1 MKKDFISI
9 ADFSREEIEELLDLS
24 SFVKKNIGKKEYTP
38 LQGKILGMLFE
49 KTSTRTRL
57 SFEAGMKRLGGD
69 AIFLFSQHTQ
79 LSKGESWA
87 DTARVLSRYV
97 DAIMIRT
104 FEHKKILELAKYA
117 TVPVINGLSDLLHPC
132 QILGD
137 IFTIK
142 EHFKT
147 LDVKISYIGD
157 GNNIANSWLLGA
169 AVMGLNL
176 HIATP
181 LDFSPSGFVVQKSL
195 QIAKKTKA
203 KITLTDDPKQAVKDA
218 QVVYTDVWTSMGREE
233 TPLRNEM
240 FKPYQVNN
248 ELLSHAS
255 RDFIF
260 MHCLPAHR
268 GKEVT
273 DEVIDSKHSIVWRQA
288 ENRTYVQAA
297 ILIKLL
303 EKNND

>member
-9 ADFSREEIEELLDLS
+9 ADFSKEEIEELLELS
-24 SFVKKNIGKKEYTP
+24 SFVKENIRKEKYTP

-57 SFEAGMKRLGGD
+57 SFEVGMKRLGGD
-69 AIFLFSQHTQ
+69 AIFLSSQHMQ
-79 LSKGESWA
+79 LSKGESWP

-104 FEHKKILELAKYA
+104 FEHKRILDLAEYA
-117 TVPVINGLSDLLHPC
+117 TVPVVNGLSDLLHPC
-132 QILGD
+132 QVLGD
-137 IFTIK
+137 MFTIK

-147 LDVKISYIGD
+147 LNVKISYIGD
-157 GNNIANSWLLGA
+157 GNNMANSWLLGA

-181 LDFSPSGFVVQKSL
+181 LDFSPSGSIVQKSL
-195 QIAKKTKA
+195 QIAEKTKA
-203 KITLTDDPKQAVKDA
+203 KIMLTTNPKQAIEDA
-218 QVVYTDVWTSMGREE
+218 QVVYTDVWTSMGKEE

-240 FKPYQVNN
+240 FKPYQVND

-255 RDFIF
+255 KDFVF

-273 DEVIDSKHSIVWRQA
+273 DEIIDSKHSIVWQQA

-303 EKNND
+303 EENND

>member
-9 ADFSREEIEELLDLS
+9 ADFSKEEIKELLELS
-24 SFVKKNIGKKEYTP
+24 SFVKENIRKKDYKP

-57 SFEAGMKRLGGD
+57 SFEVGMKRLGGD
-69 AIFLFSQHTQ
+69 AIFLSSQHTQ
-79 LSKGESWA
+79 LSKGESWP

-104 FEHKKILELAKYA
+104 FEHKRILELAEYA
-117 TVPVINGLSDLLHPC
+117 TVPVVNGLSDLLHPC
-132 QILGD
+132 QVLGD
-137 IFTIK
+137 MFTIK

-147 LDVKISYIGD
+147 LNVKISYIGD
-157 GNNIANSWLLGA
+157 GNNMANSWLLGA

-181 LDFSPSGFVVQKSL
+181 SDFSPSGFIVQKSL
-195 QIAKKTKA
+195 QIAKETGA
-203 KITLTDDPKQAVKDA
+203 EILLTTNPKQAVEDA
-218 QVVYTDVWTSMGREE
+218 QVVYTDVWTSMGKEE
-233 TPLRNEM
+233 TPLRNEI
-240 FKPYQVNN
+240 FKSYQVNN
-248 ELLSHAS
+248 ELLSRAS
-255 RDFIF
+255 KDFVF

-273 DEVIDSKHSIVWRQA
+273 DEIIDGEHSIVWQQA

-303 EKNND
+303 EENND

>member
-218 QVVYTDVWTSMGREE
+218 QVIYTDVWTSMGREE

-240 FKPYQVNN
+240 FKPYQVND

-273 DEVIDSKHSIVWRQA
+273 DEVIDSKHSIVWQQA

-303 EKNND
+303 EENND

>member
-57 SFEAGMKRLGGD
+57 SFEVGMKRLGGD

-273 DEVIDSKHSIVWRQA
+273 DEVIDGKHSIVWQQA

-303 EKNND
+303 EENND

>member
-218 QVVYTDVWTSMGREE
+218 QVIYTDVWTSMGREE

>member
-9 ADFSREEIEELLDLS
+9 ADFSKEEIEELLELS
-24 SFVKKNIGKKEYTP
+24 SFVKKNIRKEKYTP

-57 SFEAGMKRLGGD
+57 SFEVGMKRLGGD
-69 AIFLFSQHTQ
+69 AIFLSSQHMQ
-79 LSKGESWA
+79 LSKGESWP

-104 FEHKKILELAKYA
+104 FEHKRILDLAEYA
-117 TVPVINGLSDLLHPC
+117 TVPVVNGLSDLLHPC
-132 QILGD
+132 QVLGD
-137 IFTIK
+137 MFTIK

-147 LDVKISYIGD
+147 LNVKISYIGD
-157 GNNIANSWLLGA
+157 GNNMANSWLLGA

-181 LDFSPSGFVVQKSL
+181 LDFSPSGSIVQKSL
-195 QIAKKTKA
+195 QIAEKTKA
-203 KITLTDDPKQAVKDA
+203 KIMLTTNPKQAVEDA
-218 QVVYTDVWTSMGREE
+218 QVVYTDVWTSMGKEE

-240 FKPYQVNN
+240 FKPYQVND

-255 RDFIF
+255 KDFVF

-273 DEVIDSKHSIVWRQA
+273 DEIIDSKHSIVWQQA

-303 EKNND
+303 EENND

>member
-9 ADFSREEIEELLDLS
+9 ADFSKEEIEELLELS
-24 SFVKKNIGKKEYTP
+24 SFVKKNIRKEKYTP

-57 SFEAGMKRLGGD
+57 SFEVGMKRLGGD
-69 AIFLFSQHTQ
+69 AIFLSSQHMQ
-79 LSKGESWA
+79 LSKGESWP

-104 FEHKKILELAKYA
+104 FEHKRILDLAEYA
-117 TVPVINGLSDLLHPC
+117 TVPVVNGLSDLLHPC
-132 QILGD
+132 QVLGD
-137 IFTIK
+137 MFTIK

-147 LDVKISYIGD
+147 LNVKISYIGD
-157 GNNIANSWLLGA
+157 GNNMANSWLLGA

-181 LDFSPSGFVVQKSL
+181 LDFSPSGSIVQKSL
-195 QIAKKTKA
+195 QIAEKTKA
-203 KITLTDDPKQAVKDA
+203 KIMLTTNPKQAIEDA
-218 QVVYTDVWTSMGREE
+218 QVVYTDVWTSMGKEE

-240 FKPYQVNN
+240 FKPYQVND
-248 ELLSHAS
+248 ELLSHTS
-255 RDFIF
+255 KDFVF

-273 DEVIDSKHSIVWRQA
+273 DEIIDSKHSIVWQQA

-303 EKNND
+303 EENND

>member
-9 ADFSREEIEELLDLS
+9 ADFSKEEIEELLELS
-24 SFVKKNIGKKEYTP
+24 SFVKENIRKEKYTP

-57 SFEAGMKRLGGD
+57 SFEVGMKRLGGD
-69 AIFLFSQHTQ
+69 AIFLSSQHMQ
-79 LSKGESWA
+79 LSKGESWP

-104 FEHKKILELAKYA
+104 FEHKRILDLAEYA
-117 TVPVINGLSDLLHPC
+117 TVPVVNGLSDLLHPC

-137 IFTIK
+137 MFTIK

-147 LDVKISYIGD
+147 LNVKISYIGD
-157 GNNIANSWLLGA
+157 GNNMANSWLLGA

-181 LDFSPSGFVVQKSL
+181 LDFSPSGSIVQKSL
-195 QIAKKTKA
+195 QIAEKTKA
-203 KITLTDDPKQAVKDA
+203 KIMLTTNPKQAIEDA
-218 QVVYTDVWTSMGREE
+218 QVVYTDVWTSMGKEE

-240 FKPYQVNN
+240 FKPYQVND

-255 RDFIF
+255 KDFVF

-273 DEVIDSKHSIVWRQA
+273 DEIIDSKHSIVWQQA

-303 EKNND
+303 EENND

>member
-218 QVVYTDVWTSMGREE
+218 QVIYTDVWTSMGREE

-303 EKNND
+303 EENND

>member
-218 QVVYTDVWTSMGREE
+218 QVIYTDVWTSMGREE

-255 RDFIF
+255 RDFVF

>member
-9 ADFSREEIEELLDLS
+9 ADFSKEEIEELLELS
-24 SFVKKNIGKKEYTP
+24 SFVKENIRRKDYKP

-57 SFEAGMKRLGGD
+57 SFEVGMKRLGGD
-69 AIFLFSQHTQ
+69 AIFLSSQHMQ
-79 LSKGESWA
+79 LSKGESWP

-104 FEHKKILELAKYA
+104 FEHKRILDLAEYA
-117 TVPVINGLSDLLHPC
+117 TVPVVNGLSDLLHPC
-132 QILGD
+132 QVLGD
-137 IFTIK
+137 MFTIK

-147 LDVKISYIGD
+147 LNVKISYIGD
-157 GNNIANSWLLGA
+157 GNNMANSWLLGA

-181 LDFSPSGFVVQKSL
+181 LDFSPSGSIVQKSL
-195 QIAKKTKA
+195 QIAEKTKA
-203 KITLTDDPKQAVKDA
+203 KIMLTTNPKQAVEDA
-218 QVVYTDVWTSMGREE
+218 QVVYTDVWTSMGKEE

-240 FKPYQVNN
+240 FKPYQVND

-255 RDFIF
+255 KDFVF

-273 DEVIDSKHSIVWRQA
+273 DEIIDSKHSIVWQQA

-303 EKNND
+303 EENND

>member
-218 QVVYTDVWTSMGREE
+218 QVIYTDVWTSMGREE

-273 DEVIDSKHSIVWRQA
+273 DEVIDSKHSIVWQQA

-303 EKNND
+303 EENND